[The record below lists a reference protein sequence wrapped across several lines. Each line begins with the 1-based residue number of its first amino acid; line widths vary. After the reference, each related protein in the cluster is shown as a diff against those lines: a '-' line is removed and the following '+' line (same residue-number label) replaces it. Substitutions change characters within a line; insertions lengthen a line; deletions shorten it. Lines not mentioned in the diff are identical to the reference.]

1 MNQAP
6 CLFVL
11 FANLTDLHSGSYQF
25 SLDSVYFA
33 KTMQSQQR
41 THSERILASLRRKYA
56 GGDFHRRF
64 GNFLFTFKATQKK
77 IRAAQE
83 ISGGPNRE
91 VTCGGRAFPCVFF
104 TSFQRLDL

>member
-25 SLDSVYFA
+25 CLDSVCLT

-41 THSERILASLRRKYA
+41 THSEQILIWLWWCKYA
-56 GGDFHRRF
+56 GDFHRQF
-64 GNFLFTFKATQKK
+64 GNFLFTFKTTKYA
-77 IRAAQE
+77 
-83 ISGGPNRE
+83 
-91 VTCGGRAFPCVFF
+91 V
-104 TSFQRLDL
+104 